1 MRRLIMGA
9 AILSVVGMYSG
20 CKSYGP
26 SYPQPMAHVGIELA
40 ENDFK
45 VANTHLKGT
54 AECTY
59 LFGGIPITGQPEIVS
74 KALGQIRDQATMDNR
89 PVVLVNYTEDHTV
102 TSYLGIIKK
111 DKVTITCD
119 ALEWTK

>member
-9 AILSVVGMYSG
+9 ALLSLVGMYSG
-20 CKSYGP
+20 CTSYGANSP
-26 SYPQPMAHVGIELA
+26 EPYAHVGIEIA

-45 VANTHLKGT
+45 VANTHLKGS

-59 LFGGIPITGQPEIVS
+59 LFGGIPMSGQPEIVS
-74 KALGQIRDQATMDNR
+74 KSLGQIRDQATMDNR
-89 PVVLVNYTEDHTV
+89 PVVLVNFTKDRTV
-102 TSYLGIIKK
+102 TSYLGIIVK

-119 ALEWTK
+119 ALEWVK

>member
-9 AILSVVGMYSG
+9 ALLAVTGLYSG
-20 CKSYGP
+20 CTVYG
-26 SYPQPMAHVGIELA
+26 AHAPEPFSKVGIELA

-59 LFGGIPITGQPEIVS
+59 LFGGIPIGGQPEITS

-89 PVVLVNYTEDHTV
+89 PVVLVNYTQDHSV
-102 TSYLGIIKK
+102 TSYLGIIVK

-119 ALEWTK
+119 ALEWVK

>member
-1 MRRLIMGA
+1 MRRLITGA
-9 AILSVVGMYSG
+9 ALLSLVGMYSG
-20 CKSYGP
+20 CTSYGANAP
-26 SYPQPMAHVGIELA
+26 TPYAHVGIELA

-45 VANTHLKGT
+45 VANTHLKGS

-59 LFGGIPITGQPEIVS
+59 LFGGIPMSGQPEIVS
-74 KALGQIRDQATMDNR
+74 KSLGQIRDQATMDNR
-89 PVVLVNYTEDHTV
+89 PVVLVNYTEDRTV
-102 TSYLGIIKK
+102 VSYLGIIVK

>member
-9 AILSVVGMYSG
+9 ALLSAVGLYSG
-20 CKSYGP
+20 CTSYGAHNP
-26 SYPQPMAHVGIELA
+26 EPMSHVGIELA

-45 VANTHLKGT
+45 VANTHLKGS

-59 LFGGIPITGQPEIVS
+59 LFGGIPMSGQPEIIS
-74 KALGQIRDQATMDNR
+74 KSLGQIRDQATMDNR
-89 PVVLVNYTEDHTV
+89 PVVLVNYTQDRAV
-102 TSYLGIIKK
+102 TSYLGIIVK

>member
-9 AILSVVGMYSG
+9 ALLAITGLYTG
-20 CKSYGP
+20 CASYGAH
-26 SYPQPMAHVGIELA
+26 YPKPFAVVGIELA

-59 LFGGIPITGQPEIVS
+59 LFGGIPIAGQPEIVS
-74 KALGQIRDQATMDNR
+74 KALGQIRDQAAMDNR
-89 PVVLVNYTEDHTV
+89 PVVLVNYTQDRTA
-102 TSYLGIIKK
+102 TNYLNIIKK

-119 ALEWTK
+119 ALEWVK